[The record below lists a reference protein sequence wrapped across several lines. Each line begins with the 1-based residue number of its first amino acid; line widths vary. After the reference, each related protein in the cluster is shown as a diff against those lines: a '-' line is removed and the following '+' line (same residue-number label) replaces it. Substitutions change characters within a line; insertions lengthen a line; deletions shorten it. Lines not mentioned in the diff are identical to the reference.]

1 MLMIAIDGNS
11 LLHRA
16 FYAMPLLSNKKG
28 VYTNAIFGFMNMLI
42 RLKKDYEPCSLI
54 LAFDR
59 KAPTFRHK
67 AYKDYKA
74 TRQKAPE
81 ELVPQ
86 FDLIKDLA
94 RLLEIPTYELDGYE
108 ADDILGS
115 LAKVA
120 DDNKQPLMI
129 VTGDKDEL
137 QLVSDY
143 TSVLLTIRG
152 ISETKRYDKQLLMD
166 EYGLTPEQFVDMKGL
181 MGDSSDNIPGVKG
194 IGQKTAIKLLKEYG
208 SLENVLDNIDNLSGK
223 KLKENLTIY
232 RHHAL
237 LSKDLATIRRDVPLE
252 FNLPNQ
258 PYDYPSSSGLKQF
271 LLDLELNTII
281 EKLDLES
288 VKASGDKKEKQ
299 REKTFNNISSE
310 DELIVFLDLLL
321 KQKQI
326 AIAIGEHLSISWN
339 KDTTY
344 RINFKNDLLGD
355 GIDYHKALN
364 ILKPFFESEEIKKL
378 VHDAKSWILELAKE
392 GIAIKGIS
400 FDTMIGAY
408 LLDPTKSKYEPDR
421 LLYDYTGI
429 DTSIIDGA
437 DLLLLAEAILSK
449 LKELDMEDLYYK
461 IEHPL
466 IEVLADMELT
476 GFKIDR
482 ERLRELDLYFTKE
495 QSRLTDEITSLAGQD
510 FNLNSPKQLGE
521 ILFEKL
527 GLPVQK
533 KTKTGYST
541 NIDVLE
547 ALQGTHPIIEKIIE
561 YRQVAK
567 IKSTYVDGLIPL
579 ISSKDDRIHSS
590 FNQTVTATGRISST
604 DPNLQNIPV
613 KLETGRR
620 IRQAFISSGPDYTLV
635 AADYSQI
642 ELRVLAHISADPTLI
657 DSFVKRQDIHRR
669 TAAEIFNVPMTKV
682 TDEQRER
689 AKAVNFGIIYGIS
702 DFGLSRNLKISREE
716 AKHYID
722 SYLDRY
728 PKIKEYME
736 QIVEFGKTNG
746 YVKTLYNRR
755 RNLPEL
761 MSRNYNTRSFG
772 ERIALNMPI
781 QGTAADIIKLS
792 MISVY
797 NELKSKGLQS
807 KLILQVHDELIIDA
821 YKPELDIVIELLK
834 NKMENVVDLSVPLI
848 VEIATADNWYDTK

>member
-152 ISETKRYDKQLLMD
+152 ISETKRYDKQFLMD

-364 ILKPFFESEEIKKL
+364 ILKPFFESEEIEKL
-378 VHDAKSWILELAKE
+378 VYDAKSWILELAKE

-476 GFKIDR
+476 GFKLDR

>member
-326 AIAIGEHLSISWN
+326 ALAIGEHLSISWN

-378 VHDAKSWILELAKE
+378 VYDAKSWILELAKE

-476 GFKIDR
+476 GFKLDR

>member
-326 AIAIGEHLSISWN
+326 ALAIGEHLSISWN

-476 GFKIDR
+476 GFKLDR

-848 VEIATADNWYDTK
+848 VEIAIADNWYDTK

>member
-1 MLMIAIDGNS
+1 MIAIDGNS

-310 DELIVFLDLLL
+310 DELIVFLELLL

-326 AIAIGEHLSISWN
+326 ALAIGEHLSISWN

-378 VHDAKSWILELAKE
+378 VYDAKSWILELAKE

-476 GFKIDR
+476 GFKLDR

>member
-364 ILKPFFESEEIKKL
+364 ILKPFFESEEIGKL
-378 VHDAKSWILELAKE
+378 VYDAKSWILELAKE

-476 GFKIDR
+476 GFKLDR

-669 TAAEIFNVPMTKV
+669 TAAEIFNVPMSKV

>member
-67 AYKDYKA
+67 SYKDYKA

-476 GFKIDR
+476 GFKLDR

-669 TAAEIFNVPMTKV
+669 TAAEIFNVPMSKV

-834 NKMENVVDLSVPLI
+834 SKMENVVDLSVPLI

>member
-310 DELIVFLDLLL
+310 DELIVFLELLL

-326 AIAIGEHLSISWN
+326 ALAIGEHLSISWN

-476 GFKIDR
+476 GFKLDR

-792 MISVY
+792 MVSVY

>member
-237 LSKDLATIRRDVPLE
+237 LSKDLATIRRDVPLK

-476 GFKIDR
+476 GFKLDR

-669 TAAEIFNVPMTKV
+669 TAAEIFNVPMSKV

>member
-299 REKTFNNISSE
+299 RKKTLNNISSE
-310 DELIVFLDLLL
+310 DELIVFLELLF

-326 AIAIGEHLSISWN
+326 ALAIGEHLSISWN

-378 VHDAKSWILELAKE
+378 VYDAKSWILELAKE

-437 DLLLLAEAILSK
+437 DLLLLAETILSK

-476 GFKIDR
+476 GFKLDR

-669 TAAEIFNVPMTKV
+669 TAAEIFNVPMSKV

>member
-378 VHDAKSWILELAKE
+378 VYDAKSWILELAKE

-476 GFKIDR
+476 GFKLDR

-834 NKMENVVDLSVPLI
+834 SKMENVVDLSVPLI

>member
-67 AYKDYKA
+67 SYKDYKA

-94 RLLEIPTYELDGYE
+94 RILEIPTYELDGYE

-310 DELIVFLDLLL
+310 DELIVFLELLL

-429 DTSIIDGA
+429 DTCIIDGA

-669 TAAEIFNVPMTKV
+669 TAAEIFNVPMSKV

-792 MISVY
+792 MVSVY

-834 NKMENVVDLSVPLI
+834 SKMENVVDLSVPLI

>member
-67 AYKDYKA
+67 SYKDYKA

-834 NKMENVVDLSVPLI
+834 SKMENVVDLSVPLI

>member
-129 VTGDKDEL
+129 ITGDKDEL

-208 SLENVLDNIDNLSGK
+208 SLENVLDNIGNLSGK

-299 REKTFNNISSE
+299 RKKTLNNISSE
-310 DELIVFLDLLL
+310 DELIVFLELLF

-326 AIAIGEHLSISWN
+326 ALAIGEHLSISWN

-476 GFKIDR
+476 GFKLDR

>member
-42 RLKKDYEPCSLI
+42 RLKKDFEPCSLI

-299 REKTFNNISSE
+299 RKKTLNNISSE
-310 DELIVFLDLLL
+310 DELIVFLELLL

-378 VHDAKSWILELAKE
+378 VYDAKSWILELAKE

-476 GFKIDR
+476 GFKLDR

>member
-326 AIAIGEHLSISWN
+326 ALAIGEHLSISWN

-476 GFKIDR
+476 GFKLDR

-669 TAAEIFNVPMTKV
+669 TAAEIFNVPMSKV

>member
-1 MLMIAIDGNS
+1 
-11 LLHRA
+11 
-16 FYAMPLLSNKKG
+16 
-28 VYTNAIFGFMNMLI
+28 
-42 RLKKDYEPCSLI
+42 
-54 LAFDR
+54 
-59 KAPTFRHK
+59 
-67 AYKDYKA
+67 
-74 TRQKAPE
+74 
-81 ELVPQ
+81 LV
-86 FDLIKDLA
+86 
-94 RLLEIPTYELDGYE
+94 
-108 ADDILGS
+108 
-115 LAKVA
+115 
-120 DDNKQPLMI
+120 
-129 VTGDKDEL
+129 
-137 QLVSDY
+137 
-143 TSVLLTIRG
+143 
-152 ISETKRYDKQLLMD
+152 
-166 EYGLTPEQFVDMKGL
+166 
-181 MGDSSDNIPGVKG
+181 
-194 IGQKTAIKLLKEYG
+194 KTAIKLLKEYG

-378 VHDAKSWILELAKE
+378 VYDAKSWILELAKE

-476 GFKIDR
+476 GFKLDR

-547 ALQGTHPIIEKIIE
+547 ALQGIHPIIEKIIE

-669 TAAEIFNVPMTKV
+669 TAAEIFNVPMSKV

-792 MISVY
+792 MVSVY

>member
-378 VHDAKSWILELAKE
+378 VYDAKSWILELAKE

-476 GFKIDR
+476 GFKLDR

-669 TAAEIFNVPMTKV
+669 TAAEIFNVPMSKV

>member
-792 MISVY
+792 MVSVY

>member
-310 DELIVFLDLLL
+310 DELIVFLELLL

-326 AIAIGEHLSISWN
+326 ALAIGEHLSISWN

-378 VHDAKSWILELAKE
+378 VYDAKSWILELAKE

-476 GFKIDR
+476 GFKLDR

-510 FNLNSPKQLGE
+510 FNLNSPKQLGD

-669 TAAEIFNVPMTKV
+669 TAAEIFNVPMSKV

-792 MISVY
+792 MVSVY

>member
-1 MLMIAIDGNS
+1 
-11 LLHRA
+11 
-16 FYAMPLLSNKKG
+16 
-28 VYTNAIFGFMNMLI
+28 
-42 RLKKDYEPCSLI
+42 
-54 LAFDR
+54 
-59 KAPTFRHK
+59 
-67 AYKDYKA
+67 
-74 TRQKAPE
+74 
-81 ELVPQ
+81 
-86 FDLIKDLA
+86 
-94 RLLEIPTYELDGYE
+94 
-108 ADDILGS
+108 
-115 LAKVA
+115 VA

-476 GFKIDR
+476 GFKLDR

>member
-476 GFKIDR
+476 GFKLDR

-669 TAAEIFNVPMTKV
+669 TAAEIFNVPMSKV

-746 YVKTLYNRR
+746 
-755 RNLPEL
+755 
-761 MSRNYNTRSFG
+761 
-772 ERIALNMPI
+772 
-781 QGTAADIIKLS
+781 
-792 MISVY
+792 
-797 NELKSKGLQS
+797 
-807 KLILQVHDELIIDA
+807 
-821 YKPELDIVIELLK
+821 
-834 NKMENVVDLSVPLI
+834 
-848 VEIATADNWYDTK
+848 

>member
-208 SLENVLDNIDNLSGK
+208 SLENVLDNIGNLSGK

-476 GFKIDR
+476 GFKLDR

-547 ALQGTHPIIEKIIE
+547 ALQGIHPIIEKIIE

-797 NELKSKGLQS
+797 NVLKSKGLQS

-821 YKPELDIVIELLK
+821 YKPELDIVIEL
-834 NKMENVVDLSVPLI
+834 
-848 VEIATADNWYDTK
+848 

>member
-326 AIAIGEHLSISWN
+326 ALAIGEHLSISWN

-378 VHDAKSWILELAKE
+378 VYDAKSWILELAKE

-476 GFKIDR
+476 GFKLDR

-547 ALQGTHPIIEKIIE
+547 ALQGTHPIVEKIIE

-669 TAAEIFNVPMTKV
+669 TAAEIFNVPMSKV

-834 NKMENVVDLSVPLI
+834 SKMENVVDLSVPLI

>member
-208 SLENVLDNIDNLSGK
+208 SLENVLDNIGNLSGK

-476 GFKIDR
+476 GFKLDR

-547 ALQGTHPIIEKIIE
+547 ALQGIHPIIEKIIE

-834 NKMENVVDLSVPLI
+834 SKMENVVDLSVPLI

>member
-67 AYKDYKA
+67 SYKDYKA

-669 TAAEIFNVPMTKV
+669 TAAEIFNVPMSKV

-834 NKMENVVDLSVPLI
+834 SKMENVVDLSVPLI

>member
-476 GFKIDR
+476 GFKLDR

-669 TAAEIFNVPMTKV
+669 TAAEIFNVPMSKV

-834 NKMENVVDLSVPLI
+834 SKMENVVDLSVPLI

>member
-1 MLMIAIDGNS
+1 MIAIDGNS

-152 ISETKRYDKQLLMD
+152 ISETKRYDKQFLMD

-326 AIAIGEHLSISWN
+326 ALAIGEHLSISWN

-378 VHDAKSWILELAKE
+378 VYDAKSWILELAKE

-476 GFKIDR
+476 GFKLDR

-669 TAAEIFNVPMTKV
+669 TAAEIFNVPMSKV

>member
-208 SLENVLDNIDNLSGK
+208 SLENVLDNIGNLSGK

-237 LSKDLATIRRDVPLE
+237 LSKDLATIHRDVPLE

-310 DELIVFLDLLL
+310 DELIVFLELLL

-326 AIAIGEHLSISWN
+326 ALAIGEHLSISWN

-476 GFKIDR
+476 GFKLDR

-510 FNLNSPKQLGE
+510 FNLNSPKQLGD

-669 TAAEIFNVPMTKV
+669 TAAEIFNVPMSKV

>member
-299 REKTFNNISSE
+299 RKKTLNNISSE

-364 ILKPFFESEEIKKL
+364 ILKPFFESEEIGKL
-378 VHDAKSWILELAKE
+378 VYDAKSWILELAKE

-476 GFKIDR
+476 GFKLDR

>member
-378 VHDAKSWILELAKE
+378 VYDAKSWILELAKE

-476 GFKIDR
+476 GFKLDR

-797 NELKSKGLQS
+797 NELKYKGLRS

>member
-476 GFKIDR
+476 GFKLDR

-669 TAAEIFNVPMTKV
+669 TAAEIFNVPMSKV

>member
-67 AYKDYKA
+67 SYKDYKA

-299 REKTFNNISSE
+299 REKTLNNISSE

-476 GFKIDR
+476 GFKLDR

-669 TAAEIFNVPMTKV
+669 TAAEIFNVPMSKV

>member
-152 ISETKRYDKQLLMD
+152 ISETKRYDKQFLMD

-208 SLENVLDNIDNLSGK
+208 SLENVLDKIDNLSGK

-364 ILKPFFESEEIKKL
+364 ILKPFFESEEIEKL
-378 VHDAKSWILELAKE
+378 VYDAKSWILELAKE

-476 GFKIDR
+476 GFKLDR

-669 TAAEIFNVPMTKV
+669 TAAEIFNVPMSKV

>member
-364 ILKPFFESEEIKKL
+364 ILKPFFESEEIEKL

-476 GFKIDR
+476 GFKLDR

-669 TAAEIFNVPMTKV
+669 TAAEIFNVPMSKV